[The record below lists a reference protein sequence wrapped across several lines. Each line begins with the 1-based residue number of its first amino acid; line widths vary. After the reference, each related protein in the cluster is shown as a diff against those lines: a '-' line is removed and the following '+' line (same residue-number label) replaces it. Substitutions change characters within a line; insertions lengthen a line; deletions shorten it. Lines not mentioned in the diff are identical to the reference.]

1 MSKTMSSRMKHS
13 VNPVPLTSFMLP
25 LTPQVLSLI
34 FLLALSPASFAQS
47 TKRTTPTRKA
57 PVTASPRQ
65 PTGQSNAS
73 ASTPTNSAPKNSA
86 ARPTNSAA
94 STTTQPAPPAQ
105 PATPLPVVIVN
116 GQTLST
122 SDFDPAVRQ
131 ELETAEQKI
140 AEARRSVLD
149 LQINTMLLEVEA
161 KKRGIDT
168 HRLYQTEVTNRI
180 PTPTPAQIKKFID
193 DNRQQLQ
200 LDGVDQASINQ
211 QVTAYLHDEA
221 ENKLADDLV
230 KKLRQTNPVVMGADV
245 NSPNLS
251 DDAVLATV
259 AGQPVKAAPVKER
272 LKPIIYKIRSDAYL
286 LTKQQ
291 ADQLVDNMLLLDEAK
306 KRQVGPE
313 EIIRTEVSDKVHT
326 PTETEVAKF
335 YEENKARITG
345 DLNTVRNQVALYLQ
359 EENRRRLE
367 SELSDKLRKNASVR
381 WLITEPPQPVQNIS
395 VDDDPA
401 RGAVNA
407 PVTIVEFTDF
417 QCPACAAMHPVLEEV
432 LKSYGDKVRFVVRD
446 FPLNQH
452 ENARKAA
459 EAADAA
465 NEQGKFFE
473 YIAVLFKNQKALDV
487 ASLKKYASDLGLNR
501 TKFDAAL
508 DRGIYAAEI
517 KHDVEDGE
525 MYGVGSTPTIFINGV
540 QLRTLS
546 ADGLREAIDRAAKSA
561 AATPPR

>member
-1 MSKTMSSRMKHS
+1 MKRL
-13 VNPVPLTSFMLP
+13 VNPSPLISLVLP
-25 LTPQVLSLI
+25 LTLVVVHIAL
-34 FLLALSPASFAQS
+34 LLALSPSSFAQ
-47 TKRTTPTRKA
+47 TPKRRTTPARKT
-57 PVTASPRQ
+57 PVTSQRQSTAQPNTSATKSAATNAAASNSATPPGTPNNSGATSTTSA
-65 PTGQSNAS
+65 PTG
-73 ASTPTNSAPKNSA
+73 TPI
-86 ARPTNSAA
+86 
-94 STTTQPAPPAQ
+94 Q
-105 PATPLPVVIVN
+105 VVIVN
-116 GQTLST
+116 NQTLST

-131 ELETAEQKI
+131 ELESVEQQI
-140 AEARRSVLD
+140 ADARRSVLE
-149 LQINTMLLEVEA
+149 LQINTTLLEVEA

-168 HRLYQTEVTNRI
+168 HRLYETEVTNRI

-193 DNRQQLQ
+193 DNRSRMQLE
-200 LDGVDQASINQ
+200 GVDQASVNQ

-221 ENKLADDLV
+221 ENKLGDDLV
-230 KKLRQTNPVVMGADV
+230 KRLRQSNPVVMGVDV
-245 NSPNLS
+245 NAPNLS
-251 DDAVLATV
+251 DDAVLATI
-259 AGQPVKAAPVKER
+259 AGQPLKAAPVKER
-272 LKPIIYKIRSDAYL
+272 LKPIIYKIRSDAYA

-313 EIIRTEVSDKVHT
+313 EIIRAEISDKVHT
-326 PTETEVAKF
+326 PTEAEVAKF
-335 YEENKARITG
+335 YEENKARING

-359 EENRRRLE
+359 DQDKRRLE
-367 SELSDKLRKNASVR
+367 GELSNKLRKSANVR

-395 VDDDPA
+395 LDDDPS
-401 RGAVNA
+401 RGTANA

-417 QCPACAAMHPVLEEV
+417 QCPACAAMHPVLDEV

-473 YIAVLFKNQKALDV
+473 YIAILFKNQKSLDI

-501 TKFDAAL
+501 AKFDAAL
-508 DRGIYAAEI
+508 DRGVYAAEVN
-517 KHDVEDGE
+517 HDVQDGE
-525 MYGVGSTPTIFINGV
+525 MYGVGSTPTIFVNGV

-561 AATPPR
+561 AAITPR